1 MKQLETLRTLIPPI
15 KKVLILIF
23 FTVNVGIMI
32 ADGLPDQ
39 SALGKKFISLVSRYQ
54 ALGMLYQPWSMFA
67 PNPMNTTAFIEADLL
82 FDDGSSGVWKLPRPN
97 EMPLYRKLLTGDRY
111 RILGQETLLP
121 EHNDLVWFDLSRYI
135 TREVMLQEVSKN
147 SGRTLKE
154 IQFKRFESRV
164 QLPPEGAFIPHGQ
177 RSQRFDVTQV
187 FHYVPTYERIR
198 YEAQNNQQS
207 H

>member
-1 MKQLETLRTLIPPI
+1 MKISEKIHALIPPI
-15 KKVLILIF
+15 KKLLILIF
-23 FTVNVGIMI
+23 FTLNVGIMI

-39 SALGKKFISLVSRYQ
+39 SALGGRFISLVSRYQ
-54 ALGMLYQPWSMFA
+54 AWAMLYQPWSMFA
-67 PNPMNTTAFIEADLL
+67 PNPMNTTAFIEADLR
-82 FDDGSSGVWKLPRPN
+82 FDDGSTSVWKLPRPN
-97 EMPLYRKLLTGDRY
+97 DLPFFRKILTGDRY

-135 TREVMLQEVSKN
+135 TREIMQQESSKN
-147 SGRTLKE
+147 SGRLLKE

-164 QLPPEGAFIPHGQ
+164 HLPPEGSFIPHGQ
-177 RSQRFDVTQV
+177 RSQRFDVTHV